1 MAAEAE
7 AAREARAKVTI
18 DFRMPGTGFSEYL
31 KCLFNLPATF
41 KHFRTL
47 HEFMK

>member
-31 KCLFNLPATF
+31 KSLFNLPTTF